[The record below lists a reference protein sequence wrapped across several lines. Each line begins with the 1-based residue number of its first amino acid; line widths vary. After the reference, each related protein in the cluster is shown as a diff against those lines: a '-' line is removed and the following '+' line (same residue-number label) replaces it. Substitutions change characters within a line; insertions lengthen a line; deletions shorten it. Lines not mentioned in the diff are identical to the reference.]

1 MYDFIYI
8 HDKNWLTVGLVQ
20 TLLFSCAESN
30 VNELEQR
37 MLSFA
42 LGLAHEKFD
51 ILGNEQ
57 MLNKCWRIILCVF
70 CSRRFF
76 CFHFLQY
83 IMSDVYATNK
93 LNRYEIH
100 TFTVSSWSIKNNII
114 VVVNVFGNS
123 RSGSISEH
131 EKNNFTS
138 RECFAFQQPGEYVL
152 FITRIIS
159 VPDTK
164 FHSCLTLRLFDIF

>member
-1 MYDFIYI
+1 
-8 HDKNWLTVGLVQ
+8 
-20 TLLFSCAESN
+20 
-30 VNELEQR
+30 
-37 MLSFA
+37 
-42 LGLAHEKFD
+42 
-51 ILGNEQ
+51 
-57 MLNKCWRIILCVF
+57 
-70 CSRRFF
+70 
-76 CFHFLQY
+76 
-83 IMSDVYATNK
+83 MSDVYATNK

-138 RECFAFQQPGEYVL
+138 RECFASQQPGEYVDYVL
-152 FITRIIS
+152 FITTIIS
-159 VPDTK
+159 FPDTK